1 MPSPKKKHTSPDGS
15 DQIKLLA
22 IEGNVPFPNIIFPV
36 VVREERHL
44 QLIQDAITSDRIVGV
59 FARKNPDDLLDESN
73 DLFEVG
79 VACLILKMFQSPDG
93 SMRVL
98 LRGLHRIRLDK
109 IIREEPYPVARV
121 HSLVETAGDSLKTE
135 ALTRAIADLFQ
146 QILALSPVLPEEIQ
160 EIVFSIEDPSKLSD
174 LVTSALNLKV
184 SEKQQILEESRITER
199 LTILV
204 RLLKKELKLI
214 ELNAKIHD
222 RVSSSLNQ
230 TQREYYLREQ
240 MKAIQN
246 ELGEDE
252 ESNPE
257 LLEIRQKMDSLPLS
271 QEARDTAE
279 KELERLKLMHPSS
292 SEYSVGRN
300 YLDWLLGLPWGE
312 KTEAMLELK
321 KAAAILDADHYGLED
336 VKNRILEFLAVLS
349 LNKEAKSPILCFV
362 GPPGV
367 GKTSLGQSIARAM
380 GRKFI
385 RFSLGGMHDEAEIRG
400 HRKTY
405 IGAMPGRIIQYIRKI
420 GVKNPLI
427 MLDEVDKVGQDFRGD
442 PSSALLEVLDPEQ
455 NFDFR
460 DNFLEVSF
468 DLSNVFFIA
477 TANQEFTIPDA
488 LLDRMEIIHLPGY
501 ITPEKIQI
509 AKRFL
514 VPRQVKSTGL
524 KSSHI
529 HFTVKAL
536 ENIIENYTMEA
547 GVRKLE
553 QHISQICRKVARK
566 IAEEPGTP
574 RVNIS
579 TRNLETYLGPPL
591 VFKEEV
597 PHRDMTGVAVGLAYT
612 ESGGDVLPV
621 EATLMK
627 GTGSQKMTGQLGD
640 VMKESVSTAISFLRA
655 NADVYGIKTNRFLDY
670 DIHLHFPAAAI
681 PKDGPSAGVTVTT
694 AVLSVLLQKKIRHDV
709 AMTGEISLRGRILPV
724 GGIRE
729 KVTAARRAGIRQVIL
744 PAANKGDVV
753 RVPDEVKNGIT
764 FFYVSHYEEVEPLVF
779 HGGIRKVKKQKNKT
793 SGKQKER

>member
-1 MPSPKKKHTSPDGS
+1 MPSRKKKQTAPDGS

-22 IEGNVPFPNIIFPV
+22 IDGNVPFPNIIFPV
-36 VVREERHL
+36 VAREERHL

-59 FARKNPDDLLDESN
+59 FARKNPDDLLDETN
-73 DLFEVG
+73 DLFNVG

-98 LRGLHRIRLDK
+98 LRGLHRISLDK
-109 IIREEPYPVARV
+109 IVKEEPYPVARV
-121 HSLVETAGDSLKTE
+121 HSLEETMGDTLKTE
-135 ALTRAIADLFQ
+135 ALTRTIADLFQ

-184 SEKQQILEESRITER
+184 SEKQQILEEGRVTER

-240 MKAIQN
+240 LKAIQN
-246 ELGEDE
+246 ELGEDDD
-252 ESNPE
+252 SNPE
-257 LLEIRQKMDSLPLS
+257 LAGSRQKMEILPLS
-271 QEARDTAE
+271 DEARDAAD
-279 KELERLKLMHPSS
+279 KELDRLRLMHPSS
-292 SEYSVGRN
+292 SEYSVSRN

-312 KTEAMLELK
+312 KTDAMLDLK
-321 KAAAILDADHYGLED
+321 MAGTILDRDHYGLDD
-336 VKNRILEFLAVLS
+336 VKNRILEYLAVLT

-367 GKTSLGQSIARAM
+367 GKTSLGQSIAKAM

-420 GVKNPLI
+420 GVQNPLI

-455 NFDFR
+455 NHDFR

-509 AKRFL
+509 ARRFL
-514 VPRQVKSTGL
+514 VSRQVKNTGL
-524 KSSHI
+524 STSKI
-529 HFTVKAL
+529 RFTPKAI

-553 QHISQICRKVARK
+553 QYIGRICRKVARLM
-566 IAEEPGTP
+566 AENPEKP
-574 RVNIS
+574 RINIS
-579 TRNLETYLGPPL
+579 TRNLEQFLGPPR

-597 PHRDMTGVAVGLAYT
+597 PNKEMTGLPVGLPYT
-612 ESGGDVLPV
+612 EAGGDV
-621 EATLMK
+621 
-627 GTGSQKMTGQLGD
+627 
-640 VMKESVSTAISFLRA
+640 
-655 NADVYGIKTNRFLDY
+655 
-670 DIHLHFPAAAI
+670 
-681 PKDGPSAGVTVTT
+681 
-694 AVLSVLLQKKIRHDV
+694 
-709 AMTGEISLRGRILPV
+709 RGRGASV
-724 GGIRE
+724 GG
-729 KVTAARRAGIRQVIL
+729 
-744 PAANKGDVV
+744 
-753 RVPDEVKNGIT
+753 
-764 FFYVSHYEEVEPLVF
+764 EP
-779 HGGIRKVKKQKNKT
+779 R
-793 SGKQKER
+793 

>member
-1 MPSPKKKHTSPDGS
+1 MPSRKKKQTAPDGS

-22 IEGNVPFPNIIFPV
+22 IDGNVPFPNIIFPV
-36 VVREERHL
+36 VAREERHL

-59 FARKNPDDLLDESN
+59 FARKNPDDLLDETN
-73 DLFEVG
+73 DLFNVG

-98 LRGLHRIRLDK
+98 LRGLHRISLDK
-109 IIREEPYPVARV
+109 IVKEEPYPVARV
-121 HSLVETAGDSLKTE
+121 HSLEETMGDTLKTE
-135 ALTRAIADLFQ
+135 ALTRTIADLFQ

-184 SEKQQILEESRITER
+184 SEKQQILEEGRVTER

-240 MKAIQN
+240 LKAIQN
-246 ELGEDE
+246 ELGEDDD
-252 ESNPE
+252 SNPE
-257 LLEIRQKMDSLPLS
+257 LAGIRQKMEILPLS
-271 QEARDTAE
+271 DEARDAAD
-279 KELERLKLMHPSS
+279 KELDRLRLMHPSS
-292 SEYSVGRN
+292 SEYSVSRN

-312 KTEAMLELK
+312 KTDAMLDLK
-321 KAAAILDADHYGLED
+321 MAGTILDTDHYGLDD
-336 VKNRILEFLAVLS
+336 VKNRILEYLAVLT

-367 GKTSLGQSIARAM
+367 GKTSLGQSIAKAM

-420 GVKNPLI
+420 GVQNPLI

-455 NFDFR
+455 NHDFR

-509 AKRFL
+509 ARRFL
-514 VPRQVKSTGL
+514 VSRQVKNTGL
-524 KSSHI
+524 STSKI
-529 HFTVKAL
+529 RFTPKAI

-553 QHISQICRKVARK
+553 QYIGRICRKVARLM
-566 IAEEPGTP
+566 AENPEKP
-574 RVNIS
+574 RINIS
-579 TRNLETYLGPPL
+579 TRNLEQFLGPPR

-597 PHRDMTGVAVGLAYT
+597 PNKDMTGVAVGLAYT
-612 ESGGDVLPV
+612 EAGGDVLPV

-627 GTGSQKMTGQLGD
+627 GSGSQKTTGQLGD
-640 VMKESVSTAISFLRA
+640 IMKESVSTAISFLRS

-681 PKDGPSAGVTVTT
+681 PKDGPSAGVTITT
-694 AVLSVLLQKKIRHDV
+694 AVLSVLLRKNIRHDF

-729 KVTAARRAGIRQVIL
+729 KVTAARRAGIKKVIL

-753 RVPDEVKNGIT
+753 RVPDEVKNGMT
-764 FFYVSHYEEVEPLVF
+764 FFYVTQFRDIETLVF
-779 HGGIRKVKKQKNKT
+779 SGSIRKQIKRKKLQ
-793 SGKQKER
+793 

>member
-1 MPSPKKKHTSPDGS
+1 MPSPKKKRKSPDGS

-22 IEGNVPFPNIIFPV
+22 IDGNVPFPNIIFPV

-44 QLIQDAITSDRIVGV
+44 QLIQEAITSDRIVGV

-109 IIREEPYPVARV
+109 IIMEEPYPVARV
-121 HSLVETAGDSLKTE
+121 HSLVETVGDSLKTE

-257 LLEIRQKMDSLPLS
+257 LLEIHRKMDSLPLS
-271 QEARDTAE
+271 QEARDAAE

-300 YLDWLLGLPWGE
+300 YLDWLLGLPWGK
-312 KTEAMLELK
+312 KTEALLELK
-321 KAAAILDADHYGLED
+321 KAAAILDKDHYGLED

-460 DNFLEVSF
+460 DNYLEVSF

-514 VPRQVKSTGL
+514 VPRQVKSAGL
-524 KSSHI
+524 KSAHI
-529 HFTVKAL
+529 RFTAKAL

-553 QHISQICRKVARK
+553 QHISQICRKVARN
-566 IAEEPGTP
+566 IAEEPDTP

-579 TRNLETYLGPPL
+579 TRNLETYLGPPR

-597 PHRDMTGVAVGLAYT
+597 PHRDMMGVAVGLAYT

-753 RVPDEVKNGIT
+753 RVPDEVKNGMT
-764 FFYVSHYEEVEPLVF
+764 FFYVSRYEDIESLVF
-779 HGGIRKVKKQKNKT
+779 HGGIRKVKKAKNKT
-793 SGKQKER
+793 SKEQKER

>member
-1 MPSPKKKHTSPDGS
+1 MPSPKKKRKSPDGS

-22 IEGNVPFPNIIFPV
+22 IDGNVPFPNIIFPV

-44 QLIQDAITSDRIVGV
+44 QLIQEAITSDRIVGV

-98 LRGLHRIRLDK
+98 LRGLHRITLDK
-109 IIREEPYPVARV
+109 IIKEEPYPVARV

-184 SEKQQILEESRITER
+184 SEKQQILEENRITER

-257 LLEIRQKMDSLPLS
+257 LLEIHRKMDSLPLS
-271 QEARDTAE
+271 QEARDAAE

-300 YLDWLLGLPWGE
+300 YLDWLLSLPWGK
-312 KTEAMLELK
+312 KTDALLELK
-321 KAAAILDADHYGLED
+321 KAAAILDKDHYGLED

-405 IGAMPGRIIQYIRKI
+405 IGAMPGRIIQYIRK
-420 GVKNPLI
+420 
-427 MLDEVDKVGQDFRGD
+427 
-442 PSSALLEVLDPEQ
+442 SSD
-455 NFDFR
+455 
-460 DNFLEVSF
+460 
-468 DLSNVFFIA
+468 
-477 TANQEFTIPDA
+477 
-488 LLDRMEIIHLPGY
+488 H
-501 ITPEKIQI
+501 
-509 AKRFL
+509 
-514 VPRQVKSTGL
+514 
-524 KSSHI
+524 
-529 HFTVKAL
+529 
-536 ENIIENYTMEA
+536 A
-547 GVRKLE
+547 G
-553 QHISQICRKVARK
+553 
-566 IAEEPGTP
+566 
-574 RVNIS
+574 
-579 TRNLETYLGPPL
+579 
-591 VFKEEV
+591 
-597 PHRDMTGVAVGLAYT
+597 
-612 ESGGDVLPV
+612 
-621 EATLMK
+621 
-627 GTGSQKMTGQLGD
+627 
-640 VMKESVSTAISFLRA
+640 
-655 NADVYGIKTNRFLDY
+655 
-670 DIHLHFPAAAI
+670 
-681 PKDGPSAGVTVTT
+681 
-694 AVLSVLLQKKIRHDV
+694 
-709 AMTGEISLRGRILPV
+709 
-724 GGIRE
+724 
-729 KVTAARRAGIRQVIL
+729 
-744 PAANKGDVV
+744 
-753 RVPDEVKNGIT
+753 
-764 FFYVSHYEEVEPLVF
+764 
-779 HGGIRKVKKQKNKT
+779 
-793 SGKQKER
+793 